1 MMVKNLI
8 YIFSFFLLIFTLFV
22 TLVTNGWLGRYEAPG
37 EVTLIS
43 QPLDVLQK
51 RVTDQLLIKEEL
63 GIKDPKMILFGD
75 LHVHTTYSND
85 AFMLSL
91 PMMSG
96 EGTHPPADACN
107 FARFCSSLDF
117 WANTDHAEDLTQQDW
132 QEIKDSVRQCN
143 EAGGVSSSPDT
154 VAFLGWEWSQI
165 GGFGKPHFGHKNII
179 LKGLDEDQIPTRP
192 IAASTG
198 SGFLSMPY
206 SVKFTLS
213 ALRPTDRRIHD
224 LMRFM
229 NDGKTSICSPG
240 IGVRDLPLDCK
251 EVAPTPGLLFDKLN
265 DWGHETVV
273 IPHGTA
279 WGAYTPPGTD
289 WKQQLNEIEHDPN
302 IQTMIEIYSGH
313 GNSEEYRDWRSV
325 LFDEDGKAICPK
337 PTENYLPSCWQAG
350 EIIKERCLAEDE
362 SLRVCNKRA
371 SVARFNYASEGTAG
385 FATVFDE
392 ESSDW
397 LDSNQCKD
405 CFLPAFNYR
414 PGGSVQY
421 ITAIRNFDEND
432 SIDRFKFGFIAS
444 SDNHKARPGTG
455 YKEINRREMT
465 EAAGPADPTG
475 YLLGFREGD
484 GVYSKSTAKNWT
496 SETLP
501 SGPPEPERLASFF
514 LTGGLVATHSNGK
527 NRDAIW
533 NSIKRKE
540 VYATSGPRI
549 LLWFNLVNAPNGE
562 EVPMGSDI
570 KMSENPRFVVKAAG
584 SFIQKPGCPE
594 YTYNALG
601 KDKLEHLCKNECY
614 NPSDIRKQIDRIEI
628 VRIRPQSYKGENISS
643 LIEDTWK
650 VFKCPKSSSDCSF
663 SFTDK
668 EFSDLERDT
677 VYYVKAIEEPSK
689 VINAGN
695 LRCEYDV
702 LGNCT
707 KTNICNGSSLIT
719 PYEEDCLE
727 ETQERAWSSPIYI
740 DYSAI

>member
-414 PGGSVQY
+414 PGGSTQY

-584 SFIQKPGCPE
+584 SFIQNPGCPE

>member
-1 MMVKNLI
+1 MVKNLI

-96 EGTHPPADACN
+96 EGTHPPADACD

-192 IAASTG
+192 IAASIG

-414 PGGSVQY
+414 PGGSIQY

>member
-1 MMVKNLI
+1 MVKNII
-8 YIFSFFLLIFTLFV
+8 YIFSFFLLLFLILIS
-22 TLVTNGWLGRYEAPG
+22 LVANGWLGRYEAPG
-37 EVTLIS
+37 EVTPIS
-43 QPLDVLQK
+43 QPLDVLEK
-51 RVTDQLLIKEEL
+51 RVTDQLLAKEKLNIE
-63 GIKDPKMILFGD
+63 DPKMILFGD
-75 LHVHTTYSND
+75 LHVHTTYSSD
-85 AFMLSL
+85 AFMVSL
-91 PMMSG
+91 PMMAG
-96 EGTHPPADACN
+96 EGTHPPADACD

-143 EAGGVSSSPDT
+143 KAGGVSSSPDT
-154 VAFLGWEWSQI
+154 VAFLGWEWTQI
-165 GGFGKPHFGHKNII
+165 GGFGKPHYGHKNII
-179 LKGLDEDQIPTRP
+179 LKGLDEDQIPSRP
-192 IAASTG
+192 IAAS
-198 SGFLSMPY
+198 SNLGFLSMPY
-206 SVKFTLS
+206 SGKLTLA

-229 NDGKTSICSPG
+229 NDGKTGVCSIG
-240 IGVRDLPLDCK
+240 ISVRDLPLDCK
-251 EVAPTPGLLFDKLN
+251 EVATTPGLLFDKLN
-265 DWGHETVV
+265 DWGHETIV

-289 WKQQLNEIEHDPN
+289 WMNQLNEMEHDPN

-325 LFDEDGKAICPK
+325 LFDEEGKVICPK
-337 PTENYLPSCWQAG
+337 PTQNYLPSCWQAG
-350 EIIKERCLAEDE
+350 EIIKERCLADDE
-362 SLRVCNKRA
+362 SLRECNKRA
-371 SVARFNYASEGTAG
+371 SVARFNYANEGTAG
-385 FATVFDE
+385 FATIFNE

-421 ITAIRNFDEND
+421 IAALRNFDDND
-432 SIDRFKFGFIAS
+432 SIDRFRFGFIAS

-455 YKEINRREMT
+455 YKEINRQEMT
-465 EAAGPADPTG
+465 DATGPSDPSG

-484 GVYSKSTAKNWT
+484 GLYAKSTAKNWT

-501 SGPPEPERLASFF
+501 SGPTEAERLSSFF

-527 NRDAIW
+527 NRDAVW
-533 NSIKRKE
+533 NAIKRKE

-562 EVPMGSDI
+562 EVSMGSDI
-570 KMSENPRFVVKAAG
+570 KMSDNPRFVVKAAG

-594 YTYNALG
+594 YSYNALG
-601 KDKLEHLCKNECY
+601 KERLEDLCRNECY
-614 NPSDIRKQIDRIEI
+614 NPSDIRKKIDRIEV
-628 VRIRPQSYKGENISS
+628 VRIKPQSFKGEDVSN

-650 VFKCPKSSSDCSF
+650 IFKCPKNSSDCSF
-663 SFTDK
+663 SFTDN
-668 EFSDLERDT
+668 EFRNLERDT

-695 LRCEYDV
+695 LRCEYDA

-707 KTNICNGSSLIT
+707 KTNICNGSPLIT
-719 PYEEDCLE
+719 PYEDDCLE
-727 ETQERAWSSPIYI
+727 ETEERAWSSPIYI

>member
-1 MMVKNLI
+1 MVKNLI

-96 EGTHPPADACN
+96 EGTHPPADACD

-240 IGVRDLPLDCK
+240 VGVRDLPLDCK

-302 IQTMIEIYSGH
+302 IQTIIEIYSGH

-414 PGGSVQY
+414 PGGSTQY

-475 YLLGFREGD
+475 YLLGFREGG

-501 SGPPEPERLASFF
+501 GGPPEPERLASFF

-570 KMSENPRFVVKAAG
+570 KMSENPRFVVKSAG

-601 KDKLEHLCKNECY
+601 KDKLEHLCRNECY

>member
-96 EGTHPPADACN
+96 EGTHPPADACD

-414 PGGSVQY
+414 PGGSIQY

-601 KDKLEHLCKNECY
+601 KDKLEHLCRNECY

>member
-1 MMVKNLI
+1 MVKNLI

-96 EGTHPPADACN
+96 EGTHPPADACD

-198 SGFLSMPY
+198 LGFLSMPY

-362 SLRVCNKRA
+362 SLRVCNIRA

-414 PGGSVQY
+414 PGGSTQY

-601 KDKLEHLCKNECY
+601 KDKLEHLCRNECY

>member
-8 YIFSFFLLIFTLFV
+8 YIFSFFFLIFTLFI

-414 PGGSVQY
+414 PGGSIQY

>member
-63 GIKDPKMILFGD
+63 GIKGPKMILFGD

-85 AFMLSL
+85 AFLLSL

-96 EGTHPPADACN
+96 EGTHPPADACD

-132 QEIKDSVRQCN
+132 QETKDSVRQCN

-213 ALRPTDRRIHD
+213 TLRPTDRRIHD

-414 PGGSVQY
+414 PGGSIQY

>member
-85 AFMLSL
+85 AFLLSL

-414 PGGSVQY
+414 PGGSIQY

>member
-1 MMVKNLI
+1 MVKNLI

-96 EGTHPPADACN
+96 EGTHPPADACD

-289 WKQQLNEIEHDPN
+289 WRQQLNEIEHDPN

-325 LFDEDGKAICPK
+325 LFDEEGKAICPK

-414 PGGSVQY
+414 PGGSTQY

-475 YLLGFREGD
+475 YLLGFREGG

-601 KDKLEHLCKNECY
+601 KDKLEHLCRNECY

>member
-1 MMVKNLI
+1 MVKNLI

-96 EGTHPPADACN
+96 EGTHPPADACD

-198 SGFLSMPY
+198 LGFLSMPY

-414 PGGSVQY
+414 PGGSTQY

-740 DYSAI
+740 DYSDI

>member
-1 MMVKNLI
+1 MVKNLI

-198 SGFLSMPY
+198 LGFLSMPY

-414 PGGSVQY
+414 PGGSTQY

>member
-8 YIFSFFLLIFTLFV
+8 YIFSFFFLIFTLFV

-198 SGFLSMPY
+198 SGFLSMSY

-224 LMRFM
+224 LMRFV
-229 NDGKTSICSPG
+229 NDGKTSICSEG

-265 DWGHETVV
+265 DWGHEAVV

-414 PGGSVQY
+414 PGGSTQY

-501 SGPPEPERLASFF
+501 GGPPESERLASFF

-549 LLWFNLVNAPNGE
+549 LLWFNLVNAPHGE

-740 DYSAI
+740 DYSDI

>member
-8 YIFSFFLLIFTLFV
+8 YIFSFFFLIFTLFV

-229 NDGKTSICSPG
+229 NDGKTSICLSG

-289 WKQQLNEIEHDPN
+289 WRQQLNEIEHDPN

-325 LFDEDGKAICPK
+325 LFDEEGKAICPK

-475 YLLGFREGD
+475 YLLGFREGG

-628 VRIRPQSYKGENISS
+628 VRIRPQSYKGENISR

>member
-1 MMVKNLI
+1 
-8 YIFSFFLLIFTLFV
+8 
-22 TLVTNGWLGRYEAPG
+22 
-37 EVTLIS
+37 
-43 QPLDVLQK
+43 
-51 RVTDQLLIKEEL
+51 
-63 GIKDPKMILFGD
+63 
-75 LHVHTTYSND
+75 
-85 AFMLSL
+85 
-91 PMMSG
+91 
-96 EGTHPPADACN
+96 
-107 FARFCSSLDF
+107 
-117 WANTDHAEDLTQQDW
+117 
-132 QEIKDSVRQCN
+132 
-143 EAGGVSSSPDT
+143 
-154 VAFLGWEWSQI
+154 
-165 GGFGKPHFGHKNII
+165 
-179 LKGLDEDQIPTRP
+179 
-192 IAASTG
+192 
-198 SGFLSMPY
+198 
-206 SVKFTLS
+206 
-213 ALRPTDRRIHD
+213 
-224 LMRFM
+224 
-229 NDGKTSICSPG
+229 
-240 IGVRDLPLDCK
+240 
-251 EVAPTPGLLFDKLN
+251 
-265 DWGHETVV
+265 
-273 IPHGTA
+273 
-279 WGAYTPPGTD
+279 
-289 WKQQLNEIEHDPN
+289 
-302 IQTMIEIYSGH
+302 
-313 GNSEEYRDWRSV
+313 
-325 LFDEDGKAICPK
+325 
-337 PTENYLPSCWQAG
+337 
-350 EIIKERCLAEDE
+350 
-362 SLRVCNKRA
+362 
-371 SVARFNYASEGTAG
+371 
-385 FATVFDE
+385 VFDE

-475 YLLGFREGD
+475 YLLGFREGG

-601 KDKLEHLCKNECY
+601 KDKLEHLCRNECY

>member
-63 GIKDPKMILFGD
+63 GIKGPKMILFGD

-85 AFMLSL
+85 AFLLSL

-96 EGTHPPADACN
+96 EGTHPPADACD

-132 QEIKDSVRQCN
+132 QETKDSVRQCN

-414 PGGSVQY
+414 PGGSIQY

-475 YLLGFREGD
+475 YLLGFKEGD

-562 EVPMGSDI
+562 EVPMGANI

-668 EFSDLERDT
+668 EFGDLERDT

-695 LRCEYDV
+695 LRCEYDA

>member
-8 YIFSFFLLIFTLFV
+8 YIFSFFFLIFTLFV

-229 NDGKTSICSPG
+229 NDGKTSICLSG

-325 LFDEDGKAICPK
+325 LFDEEGKAICPK

-414 PGGSVQY
+414 PGGSTQY

>member
-414 PGGSVQY
+414 PGGSIQY

>member
-1 MMVKNLI
+1 MVKNLI

-85 AFMLSL
+85 AFLLSL

-325 LFDEDGKAICPK
+325 LFDEEGKAICPK

-350 EIIKERCLAEDE
+350 EIIKERCLAVDE

-371 SVARFNYASEGTAG
+371 SVARFNYANEGTAG

-414 PGGSVQY
+414 PGGSTQY

-475 YLLGFREGD
+475 YLLGFREGG

-601 KDKLEHLCKNECY
+601 KDKLEHLCRNECY